1 MRTTQ
6 QHIEYLEGQLAQVQE
21 FIARDAA
28 RLAEAPG
35 DFAFQLSLKSW
46 EAERDSILRDL
57 DLLRN
62 AKVTR

>member
-6 QHIEYLEGQLAQVQE
+6 QRIEYLEGQLAQVQE
-21 FIARDAA
+21 FIARDTA
-28 RLAEAPG
+28 RLAEVPG

-46 EAERDSILRDL
+46 EAERNNILRDL

-62 AKVTR
+62 AKVRR